1 MAHKKGQGSIKNGRD
16 SNAKRLGVKRFGGQ
30 FVTAGSILIRQRGTK
45 ILPGENV
52 GRGNDDTLFALI
64 EGFVTFERK
73 GKDRKQVCVYS
84 ERT

>member
-1 MAHKKGQGSIKNGRD
+1 MAHKKGQGSIKNVRD

-52 GRGNDDTLFALI
+52 GRGNDDTLFALT

-73 GKDRKQVCVYS
+73 GKDRKQVCVYA
-84 ERT
+84 ERS